1 MSVWWA
7 NRIGVIRLPGQCLSC
22 DTPLSPDAGC
32 GVGNSAGCVIFVC
45 NWLHVGLAADMQCR
59 GAVFVGIMH
68 S

>member
-1 MSVWWA
+1 M
-7 NRIGVIRLPGQCLSC
+7 
-22 DTPLSPDAGC
+22 
-32 GVGNSAGCVIFVC
+32 GNSAGCVIFVC